1 MTARDAGPE
10 PPIGALTAVPDV
22 TSGELFELELYGGP
36 SERRYHRMRPEILEM
51 PWGSLAESL
60 AKNPIPPE
68 ERVRAQRA
76 WTGAAFQEHRTAVAC
91 AATLRALLE
100 ARAPIDLIGMAT
112 RFPLDEM
119 AHVELASRMTLELG
133 GATEIRYVPSEVMRD
148 PDPDLP
154 NLLRAADMVVR
165 FFCVGEALSIPL
177 LRGAAHAARHPL
189 ARAVLHRIVWDEA
202 SHGTFGFTFL
212 DWAEPLLSASDR
224 AHLGDAA
231 DRTIR
236 ATETQWRSIASEL
249 REEAEHDALAW
260 MHSQAYLALARRSMA
275 RSVVAPLRRR
285 GIPISAWPE
294 GPLADQ

>member
-1 MTARDAGPE
+1 MTSRDPAAE
-10 PPIGALTAVPDV
+10 PPIGALTALPDV
-22 TSGELFELELYGGP
+22 SRGELFELELYGGP
-36 SERRYHRMRPEILEM
+36 SERRYHRMRPEILQM
-51 PWGSLAESL
+51 PWGSLADSL
-60 AKNPIPPE
+60 AKHPIPAAE
-68 ERVRAQRA
+68 LVRAQRA

-100 ARAPIDLIGMAT
+100 ARAPIDLIGLAT

-133 GATEIRYVPSEVMRD
+133 GATEIRYVPGDVLRD
-148 PDPDLP
+148 PDADLP

-189 ARAVLHRIVWDEA
+189 ARAVLHRIVRDEA
-202 SHGTFGFTFL
+202 SHGVFGFTFL
-212 DWAEPLLSASDR
+212 DWAEPLLSDADR
-224 AHLGDAA
+224 VHLGHAA

-236 ATETQWRSIASEL
+236 ATQQQWASIATSL
-249 REEAEHDALAW
+249 RDETEHDALAW
-260 MHSQAYLALARRSMA
+260 MHSEAYLALARRSMS

-285 GIPISAWPE
+285 GIPIGAWPE
-294 GPLADQ
+294 GFVE